1 MKREEKASIVEE
13 LNGKFSKAKIT
24 IVADYRGMSV
34 AKLEFLRREL
44 KKSNAEI
51 RVAKNT
57 LLRRA
62 VQGTAFESMGAF
74 FKGSTAVAISYD
86 DPVAPAR
93 VMTGFVKA
101 NPEFVIQSA
110 AMEGRVLSGSD
121 LLALSSLPS
130 RDVMLGRLL
139 SVMNEVP
146 TSFVRVLNGVPTK
159 MVYLLNALAAK
170 KARRESVVV

>member
-62 VQGTAFESMGAF
+62 VQGTSFEGMGDY

-86 DPVAPAR
+86 DPVAPAK
-93 VMTGFVKA
+93 VMTGFVKT
-101 NPEFVIQSA
+101 NPEFVIRSA
-110 AMEGRVLSGSD
+110 SMEGRILSAND
-121 LLALSSLPS
+121 LVALSSLPS
-130 RDVMLGRLL
+130 REVMLGKLL

-146 TSFVRVLNGVPTK
+146 TSFVRTLNGVPTK
-159 MVYLLNALAAK
+159 LVYLLNALAEK
-170 KARRESVVV
+170 KGQA

>member
-34 AKLEFLRREL
+34 AKLESLRREL

-62 VQGTAFESMGAF
+62 VQGTSFEAMGEF

-86 DPVAPAR
+86 DPVAPAK
-93 VMTGFVKA
+93 VLTGFVKDH
-101 NPEFVIQSA
+101 PEFEIRSA
-110 AMEGRVLSGSD
+110 SMEGRVLSAQD
-121 LLALSSLPS
+121 LVALSTLPS
-130 RDVMLGRLL
+130 REVMLGKLL
-139 SVMNEVP
+139 SVMNAVP

-159 MVYLLNALAAK
+159 MVYLLNAMAEK
-170 KARRESVVV
+170 KGQA

>member
-13 LNGKFSKAKIT
+13 LNGKFSKAKIA

-34 AKLEFLRREL
+34 AKLESLRREL

-62 VQGTAFESMGAF
+62 VQGTSFEGIGDF

-86 DPVAPAR
+86 DPVAPAKA
-93 VMTGFVKA
+93 MTGFVKA
-101 NPEFVIQSA
+101 NPEFVIRSA
-110 AMEGRVLSGSD
+110 AMEGRVLSAND
-121 LLALSSLPS
+121 LVALSSLPS
-130 RDVMLGRLL
+130 REVMLGKLL

-159 MVYLLNALAAK
+159 MVYLLNALAEK
-170 KARRESVVV
+170 KGQA

>member
-1 MKREEKASIVEE
+1 LKREEKASIVEE

-62 VQGTAFESMGAF
+62 VQDTSFEGMGDY

-86 DPVAPAR
+86 DPVAPAK

-101 NPEFVIQSA
+101 NPEFVIRSA
-110 AMEGRVLSGSD
+110 SMEGRILSASD
-121 LLALSSLPS
+121 LVALSSLPS
-130 RDVMLGRLL
+130 REVMLGKLL

-159 MVYLLNALAAK
+159 MVYLLNALAEK
-170 KARRESVVV
+170 KGQA